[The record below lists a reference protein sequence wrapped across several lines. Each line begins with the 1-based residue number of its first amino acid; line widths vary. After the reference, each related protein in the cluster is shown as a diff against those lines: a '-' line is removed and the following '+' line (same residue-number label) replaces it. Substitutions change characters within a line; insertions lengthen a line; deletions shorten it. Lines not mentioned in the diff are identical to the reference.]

1 MAQLRLLLTYF
12 RTRVVSATDTNNM
25 STSPKWPDDYGPEEK
40 ELWEEMKKQ
49 IKEDNKEIFKKLKKI
64 LDAMDFYDLINWWYE
79 LEILSTWWLYV
90 IYNEENKKRMER
102 KVASCIPKTD
112 GMVHASDQKLR
123 LNGFYESSNTTTRNF
138 IRKMARMKSQAF
150 VSGVYMGKTLKMIL
164 FNTFYLKVIKHV
176 RQEVVSR
183 FEQHRSE
190 VATKINEP
198 IQTVKV

>member
-1 MAQLRLLLTYF
+1 
-12 RTRVVSATDTNNM
+12 M

-40 ELWEEMKKQ
+40 ERWEEMKKQ
-49 IKEDNKEIFKKLKKI
+49 IEEDNREIFKKLKKI

-79 LEILSTWWLYV
+79 MEILSIWWWYV
-90 IYNEENKKRMER
+90 ICNEKHKERMER
-102 KVASCIPKTD
+102 KVACRMPKTD
-112 GMVHASDQKLR
+112 GMVQATDQKLR
-123 LNGFYESSNTTTRNF
+123 LNSFYESSNMTTRDF
-138 IRKMARMKSQAF
+138 IRKMARIKSQAL

-198 IQTVKV
+198 ILTVKV